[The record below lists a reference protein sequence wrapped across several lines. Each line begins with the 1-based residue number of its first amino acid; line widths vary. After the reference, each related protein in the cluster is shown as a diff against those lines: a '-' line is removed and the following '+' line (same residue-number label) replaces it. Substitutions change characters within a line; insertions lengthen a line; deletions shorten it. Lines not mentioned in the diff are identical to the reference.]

1 MPVAMRVKLEKAFRF
16 GFTGTPIDRTMKNT
30 HRDFGPEKDG
40 VQERY
45 LSYYGIKRSIKD
57 GATVPVAKQ
66 LSKLTVP
73 LTPKLPSDVAFPWLS

>member
-1 MPVAMRVKLEKAFRF
+1 MKLASGKA
-16 GFTGTPIDRTMKNT
+16 P
-30 HRDFGPEKDG
+30 
-40 VQERY
+40 
-45 LSYYGIKRSIKD
+45 